1 MKKRNVNTM
10 SEQQWMK
17 IKAKHTAMI
26 NQMVK
31 DSGLEGK
38 EREAYILGIC
48 NGILAASRIMNTQVL
63 SK

>member
-1 MKKRNVNTM
+1 M

-26 NQMVK
+26 NQMVE